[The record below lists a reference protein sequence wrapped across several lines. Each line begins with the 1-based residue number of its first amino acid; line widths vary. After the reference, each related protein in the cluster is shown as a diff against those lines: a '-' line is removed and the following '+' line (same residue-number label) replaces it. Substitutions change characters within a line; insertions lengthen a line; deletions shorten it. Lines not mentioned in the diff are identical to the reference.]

1 MNDGVAT
8 GEYCTTSIIETKPI
22 AAHVASDGSDAT
34 SGHLGEP
41 VFAEFGAQTIEG
53 VVFQN
58 LASHALFN
66 GGTSTWTHEQHD
78 LAIGPRSEQALEQV
92 GAEETGGAGDEEPF
106 AGECFTNHE
115 ECLPLGK

>member
-8 GEYCTTSIIETKPI
+8 GEYRTTGIVEAKSIAT
-22 AAHVASDGSDAT
+22 HVASDRSDAT
-34 SGHLGEP
+34 SGHFGET
-41 VFAEFGAQTIEG
+41 VFAEFGAQTIER
-53 VVFQN
+53 VVFEN

-66 GGTSTWTHEQHD
+66 RGTSACTHQQHD
-78 LAIGPRSEQALEQV
+78 LAIGHRTEQSLKQV

-106 AGECFTNHE
+106 AGECFTNHG